1 MSPPDTTAL
10 TQAMAD
16 AWALLTDNAIPPID
30 RLRAARSLKA
40 NLGPLEKALAKEAR
54 RNGQSWTDLASQLD
68 VTKQAVQ
75 QRFTREEPPV
85 INMLTGRHPSGDAV
99 WYGLE
104 GDTPGDWNYARSREE
119 CAAAYRLARGRA
131 EKRARQLGGTVLIN
145 DGGIDRGSG
154 LFWDLYIGH

>member
-1 MSPPDTTAL
+1 MKAPDDTAP

-16 AWALLTDNAIPPID
+16 AWMLLADTAIPPVD
-30 RLRAARSLKA
+30 RLRAVRSLRA
-40 NLGPLEKALAKEAR
+40 NLGRLENALADTAR
-54 RNGQSWTDLASQLD
+54 RNGQSWSDLASQLD

-75 QRFTREEPPV
+75 QRFTRKEPTV

-104 GDTPGDWNYARSREE
+104 GDTPRDWNYARSRAE

-131 EKRARQLGGTVLIN
+131 EERARQLGGTVLIN

-154 LFWDLYIGH
+154 LFWDLYIGQ